1 MKRKN
6 YTSIFAKRLVL
17 RRIALGPGIA
27 FALLLAAGGYWLF
40 TPPSPYVP
48 LSGLDPASVSM
59 IAVGDQGSGDLQQWR
74 VGQAME
80 RVASKEGRLD
90 MVVFLGDN
98 FYGKPLTSTRDLRW
112 ETRFERVYWGH
123 WLSHVPFYAVLGN
136 HDYPVSQKYEIE
148 YGQQHK
154 GSGRWQMPANFYVK
168 DFGDVDGRP
177 LVRMVFL
184 DTSAPRES
192 LQQQIDLIDQ
202 AYQAPGP
209 APVWRIAASHHPVR
223 NQGKHD
229 EESNLLT
236 WLLPVLQRNHV
247 DLLLSG
253 HDHNQQLLLRAG
265 EPAWVISGA
274 GGKRLSALQTPT
286 PDSTFTDSRAGFAK
300 LDLSATQLRLG
311 YYNDRGDLESGYR
324 WTRDCQWMA
333 KGCLLP
339 EPSQGSVAQ
348 VAQ

>member
-1 MKRKN
+1 MVEKR
-6 YTSIFAKRLVL
+6 SML
-17 RRIALGPGIA
+17 RRIALCSGVT
-27 FALLLAAGGYWLF
+27 FALLLTAGGYWLF
-40 TPPSPYVP
+40 TPPAPYVP

-59 IAVGDQGSGDLQQWR
+59 IAVGDQGSGKWLQWQ

-80 RVASKEGRLD
+80 KVASTEGGLN
-90 MVVFLGDN
+90 MVVLLGDN
-98 FYGKPLTSTRDLRW
+98 FYGNSLTSTHDLSW
-112 ETRFERVYWGH
+112 QIKFERVYWGR

-154 GSGRWQMPANFYVK
+154 GSGRWQMPASFYVK

-202 AYQAPGP
+202 AFQAGGA
-209 APVWRIAASHHPVR
+209 APVWRIVASHHPVR
-223 NQGKHD
+223 NQGQHGD
-229 EESNLLT
+229 DSDLVAR
-236 WLLPVLQRNHV
+236 LLPALQRNKV
-247 DLLLSG
+247 DMLLSG

-274 GGKRLSALQTPT
+274 GGQSLYALKTPA
-286 PDSTFTDSRAGFAK
+286 PDSTFSTSSAGFAK
-300 LDLSATQLRLG
+300 LDLDANQLRLA
-311 YYNDRGDLESGYR
+311 YYNDLGGLEVGYR
-324 WTRDCQWMA
+324 WVRECPWMA

-339 EPSQGSVAQ
+339 DEPQGTSMQLAQ
-348 VAQ
+348 